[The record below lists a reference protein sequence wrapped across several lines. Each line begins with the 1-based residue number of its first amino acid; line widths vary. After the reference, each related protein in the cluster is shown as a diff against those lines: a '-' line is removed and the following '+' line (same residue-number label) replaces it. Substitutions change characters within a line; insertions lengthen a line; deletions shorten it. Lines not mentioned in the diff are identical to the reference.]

1 MFKKCLKYDLR
12 SIFSVWWIGAAVL
25 IAFAVPA
32 GLSLRSVLAN
42 AFNGS
47 PTFAEDISALFI
59 SPFLILAA
67 SFSFFSDILICLRY
81 YRHFYTDEGYLTF
94 TLPVKRSTLFNSKLV
109 SAVITKL
116 ASFVILA
123 FALFLLLLLSGSDLL
138 ELLTEYP
145 VYLSLDSE
153 SVILFILKLLTVVL
167 SSLLTLFTIF
177 FVITLVN
184 SFLKKHR
191 LLAGVGIMYVLNT
204 IAQQFTSVYAF
215 ILIEQEPYTIYDPS
229 FTFSALTD
237 MFIILAII
245 TATALLCNLTLS
257 MLKRRLDLQ

>member
-42 AFNGS
+42 AFIGS

-59 SPFLILAA
+59 SLFLILAA

-123 FALFLLLLLSGSDLL
+123 FALFLLLLISGSDLL
-138 ELLTEYP
+138 EFFTEFLSY
-145 VYLSLDSE
+145 SLDSE
-153 SVILFILKLLTVVL
+153 SVILFILKLLTAVL
-167 SSLLTLFTIF
+167 SSLLALFTIF

-204 IAQQFTSVYAF
+204 VAQQFTNIYTF
-215 ILIEQEPYTIYDPS
+215 ILMDQEPYTIYDPS
-229 FTFSALTD
+229 FTFSALTE

-245 TATALLCNLTLS
+245 TATALLYNLTLS